1 MVEPKYHRILI
12 KLSGEALSGDK
23 GVGIDLPTVQAIAKE
38 IAEVHQS
45 GVQIALVIGGGNL
58 WRGEPAAAAGM
69 ERVQADYTGML
80 GTVMNALVMADSLQQ
95 CGVDTRVQTAI
106 PMQNV
111 AEPYIRGRA
120 LRHLEKGRIVIFGAG
135 IGSPYFSTDT
145 TAALRAAEI
154 EAEAIL
160 MAKNGVDGVYNA
172 DPKKDANA
180 IKFDELT
187 HVEVIK
193 RGLKIMDATA
203 STLSMDNDIDLVVF
217 NMNETGNIK
226 RVVFGEQIGTTVS
239 NKVSEE

>member
-1 MVEPKYHRILI
+1 MMKPKYERILI
-12 KLSGEALSGDK
+12 KLSGEALAGER
-23 GVGIDLPTVQAIAKE
+23 GVGIDLKTVQEMAKE
-38 IAEVHQS
+38 IKEVAES
-45 GVQIALVIGGGNL
+45 GIQIALVIGGGNL
-58 WRGEPAAAAGM
+58 WRGEPAAEAGM
-69 ERVQADYTGML
+69 DRVQADYTGML
-80 GTVMNALVMADSLQQ
+80 GTVMNALVMADSLKQL
-95 CGVDTRVQTAI
+95 GVDTRVQTAI
-106 PMQNV
+106 AMQSV

-154 EAEAIL
+154 EADAIL

-180 IKFDELT
+180 VKFNELT
-187 HVEVIK
+187 HREVIS

-217 NMNETGNIK
+217 NMNEPGNIK
-226 RVVFGEQIGTTVS
+226 RVVFGEPIGTTVS
-239 NKVSEE
+239 NSSEEK

>member
-1 MVEPKYHRILI
+1 MKPKYERILI
-12 KLSGEALSGDK
+12 KLSGEALAGER
-23 GVGIDLPTVQAIAKE
+23 GIGIDLKTVQEMAKE
-38 IAEVHQS
+38 IQEVAES
-45 GVQIALVIGGGNL
+45 GIQIALVIGGGNL
-58 WRGEPAAAAGM
+58 WRGEPAAEAGM
-69 ERVQADYTGML
+69 DRVQAGYTGML
-80 GTVMNALVMADSLQQ
+80 GTVMNALVMADSLKQL
-95 CGVDTRVQTAI
+95 GVDTRVQTAI
-106 PMQNV
+106 AMQSV

-154 EAEAIL
+154 EADAIL

-180 IKFDELT
+180 VKFNELT
-187 HVEVIK
+187 HREVIS

-217 NMNETGNIK
+217 NMNEPGNIK
-226 RVVFGEQIGTTVS
+226 RVVFGEPIGTTVS
-239 NKVSEE
+239 NYTAAK

>member
-1 MVEPKYHRILI
+1 MKPKYERILI
-12 KLSGEALSGDK
+12 KLSGEALAGER
-23 GVGIDLPTVQAIAKE
+23 GIGIDLKTVQEMAKE
-38 IAEVHQS
+38 IQEVAES
-45 GVQIALVIGGGNL
+45 GIQIALVIGGGNL
-58 WRGEPAAAAGM
+58 WRGEPAAEAGM

-80 GTVMNALVMADSLQQ
+80 GTVMNALVMADSLKQL
-95 CGVDTRVQTAI
+95 GVDTRVQTAI
-106 PMQNV
+106 AMQSV

-154 EAEAIL
+154 EADAIL

-180 IKFDELT
+180 VKFNELT
-187 HVEVIK
+187 HREVIS

-217 NMNETGNIK
+217 NMNEPGNIK
-226 RVVFGEQIGTTVS
+226 RVVFGEPIETTVS
-239 NKVSEE
+239 NYTAEK